1 MTRSARILAILS
13 ATLAAACATQQT
25 AQPPGTARCY
35 SHVYLDDQYGIQI
48 YDAPLRGDEGGR
60 GCYEVRYDG
69 LGRIVRLDYRKGD
82 APAPDPLFGVP
93 TVVIERLGGYET
105 RRYLSAGGT
114 PTASVTGVHAIRLRY
129 DDRGQPIEW
138 ASLGG
143 DGRPTEERG
152 SGLAL
157 VRWRYDPQ
165 GNTVEERY
173 LDRDGKLRDSKHRG
187 VAVVQ
192 WRYDMAGKT
201 VEERYLGPD
210 ERLKP
215 DLLRGVAIVRWSYDA
230 DGRVVEERYL
240 GPDERLV
247 EDRHRGVAVIR
258 WRHDKRGQLIEER
271 YFGVDG
277 EPKRDRRRGAAIIRW
292 SQGDGLTLGTVV
304 PDRQGG
310 PGLDSRP

>member
-1 MTRSARILAILS
+1 MVVVLS
-13 ATLAAACATQQT
+13 ATLATACATPRT
-25 AQPPGTARCY
+25 AHEPAEARCY
-35 SHVYLDDQYGIQI
+35 SHVYLDEQYGIQVH
-48 YDAPLRGDEGGR
+48 DAPLRADEGSR
-60 GCYEVRYDG
+60 GCYEVRYDA
-69 LGRIVRLDYRKGD
+69 LGRVARLDYRRAG

-93 TVVIERLGGYET
+93 TVVIERIGGGET

-114 PTASVTGVHAIRLRY
+114 PMANGMGVYAVRLRY
-129 DDRGQPIEW
+129 DRRGHPIEW

-143 DGRPTEERG
+143 DGRPIEDPG

-157 VRWRYDPQ
+157 VRWSYDQQ

-173 LDRDGKLRDSKHRG
+173 LGRDGRLRDSKHRG

-192 WRYDMAGKT
+192 WRYDLRGNT
-201 VEERYLGPD
+201 LEERYLGPD

-240 GPDERLV
+240 GPDERPV
-247 EDRHRGVAVIR
+247 EDRHRGVAVVR

-271 YFGVDG
+271 YFGIDG
-277 EPKRDRRRGAAIIRW
+277 EPKRDRRRGAAVIRW
-292 SQGDGLTLGTVV
+292 HQPDSLTLGPVI
-304 PDRQGG
+304 PDPQGSVI
-310 PGLDSRP
+310 LDSKP